1 MCFVDEAGFF
11 CNTGAAC
18 GGKFVGQAIDLYDSN
33 TTPALI
39 YKINQLEAMQLT
51 NSAWH
56 KVDTTTIWNCWQKA
70 GILPKVNHTA
80 KSTIPSVPISSLLNS
95 ESSDALSLAE
105 KEVLSFL
112 DPLKVCGILK
122 QRNWMDI
129 EELLNPLS
137 KQKLVGTLGT
147 VGSVSENEIF
157 KSVQGKIEAEQL
169 MEVNGGD
176 NIDDLTV
183 AKLTHKEAL
192 SAAFTLQIYIADI
205 NDPFAHKLEGLL
217 ASFGWQTRLEEVHTM
232 ETTYITNYFAQ
243 N

>member
-1 MCFVDEAGFF
+1 
-11 CNTGAAC
+11 
-18 GGKFVGQAIDLYDSN
+18 
-33 TTPALI
+33 
-39 YKINQLEAMQLT
+39 
-51 NSAWH
+51 
-56 KVDTTTIWNCWQKA
+56 
-70 GILPKVNHTA
+70 
-80 KSTIPSVPISSLLNS
+80 
-95 ESSDALSLAE
+95 
-105 KEVLSFL
+105 
-112 DPLKVCGILK
+112 
-122 QRNWMDI
+122 MDI

-147 VGSVSENEIF
+147 VGSVLENEIF

-217 ASFGWQTRLEEVHTM
+217 ASFG
-232 ETTYITNYFAQ
+232 
-243 N
+243 